1 MQHCKQLSDGQRTR
15 LDGGQSQLRVH
26 VKPYHELRKTR
37 RTFLVTCLC
46 ARKLNHSFLHEL
58 YKDKSAMHVGMK
70 KTEETH
76 SERHNKRHVP
86 TAIVEFGKDVGA
98 KPQSTS
104 LGQNSSRQ
112 PQTAINTTS
121 LQAR

>member
-1 MQHCKQLSDGQRTR
+1 MCNKA
-15 LDGGQSQLRVH
+15 
-26 VKPYHELRKTR
+26 KP
-37 RTFLVTCLC
+37 FL
-46 ARKLNHSFLHEL
+46 LHEL
-58 YKDKSAMHVGMK
+58 YYKDKSAMHVGMK

-86 TAIVEFGKDVGA
+86 TVIAEFGKYVGA
-98 KPQSTS
+98 KPQNTL

-112 PQTAINTTS
+112 PQTTINTTS